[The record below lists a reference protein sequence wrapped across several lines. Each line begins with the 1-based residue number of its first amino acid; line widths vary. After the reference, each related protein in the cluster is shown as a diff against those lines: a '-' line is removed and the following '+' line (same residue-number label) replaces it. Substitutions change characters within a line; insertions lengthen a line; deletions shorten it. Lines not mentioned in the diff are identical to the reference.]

1 VDSRGRFLIE
11 RLAAGTYELSVM
23 MAPPGAHALDDV
35 GRQTLDDVGRQQVT
49 VTENRVSE
57 VTVTVKLKP

>member
-1 VDSRGRFLIE
+1 LIE

-23 MAPPGAHALDDV
+23 MAPPGANALDEV
-35 GRQTLDDVGRQQVT
+35 ARRQVT

-57 VTVTVKLKP
+57 VAVTVKLKP

>member
-1 VDSRGRFLIE
+1 MSSPEVDSRGRFLIE
-11 RLAAGTYELSVM
+11 RLAAGTYETSVM
-23 MAPPGAHALDDV
+23 MAPPDAHALDE
-35 GRQTLDDVGRQQVT
+35 VGRQQVT